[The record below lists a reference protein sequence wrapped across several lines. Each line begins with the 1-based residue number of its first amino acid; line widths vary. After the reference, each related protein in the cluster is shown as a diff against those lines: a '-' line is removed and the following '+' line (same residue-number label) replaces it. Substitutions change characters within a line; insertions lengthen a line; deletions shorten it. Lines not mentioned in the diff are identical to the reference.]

1 MRRGQWARRHPATT
15 RPAIRHATP
24 SHTYREMGAPVGTA
38 CVMASPP
45 NSRTAKPMPIG
56 MPMRNSCSTSRRSTT
71 AMTQT
76 ASVTQNK
83 ATGNQPAMIE
93 MLPTFTVSVTIT
105 ATTTTTATAHRAR
118 THPRGRNG

>member
-1 MRRGQWARRHPATT
+1 
-15 RPAIRHATP
+15 
-24 SHTYREMGAPVGTA
+24 
-38 CVMASPP
+38 
-45 NSRTAKPMPIG
+45 
-56 MPMRNSCSTSRRSTT
+56 
-71 AMTQT
+71 MTQT